1 MDDCRSK
8 NKDKE
13 ADDDDE
19 DKDRDGD
26 GLLRRNTVLNLRELT
41 SSSAHKSTCA
51 QSGCMGIS

>member
-13 ADDDDE
+13 VDDDDE

-26 GLLRRNTVLNLRELT
+26 GLLSVESTRAHIKLSPQKHMRPEWLHGHLLNT
-41 SSSAHKSTCA
+41 
-51 QSGCMGIS
+51 